1 MFGNKTIADM
11 KYGSDEQQSLQ
22 LKKILSKPDS
32 FFPTPDMVLA
42 VYSDNRMIY
51 RLKTD
56 CEHLQRIHYGAKIVE
71 SWSLSI
77 MISAIPPFILV
88 DKNDNGVVPGKYNLH
103 ICPGG
108 KEFLSNVYYADEC
121 GNKLPEFDFYDKEL
135 LDAVFLMIMHVD
147 STMDYWRRT

>member
-1 MFGNKTIADM
+1 MIKHFDM

-22 LKKILSKPDS
+22 LNNILSEPDS
-32 FFPTPDMVLA
+32 SFPTPDMVLA

-56 CEHLQRIHYGAKIVE
+56 CEHLQRVHYGAKIVQ
-71 SWSLSI
+71 SWSLSS
-77 MISAIPPFILV
+77 MVSALPPFILV
-88 DKNDNGVVPGKYNLH
+88 DKNDNGVAPGKYILH

-108 KEFLSNVYYADEC
+108 RELSSNVYYADTC
-121 GNKLPEFDFYDKEL
+121 GNKLPEFDFYDNEL

-147 STMDYWRRT
+147 STMNYWGRTIN